1 MKTYKVVK
9 EGYGATKYRI
19 MWQYKTHG
27 KEIYIQYCDRI
38 FSALKLYYWL
48 KRKPQIKFVKFQ
60 KNY

>member
-1 MKTYKVVK
+1 MKR
-9 EGYGATKYRI
+9 YRI

-48 KRKPQIKFVKFQ
+48 KRKPQINFVKLQ